1 MHKLVQKSMLPKPMN
16 IISPHWIQSRR
27 LTPLV
32 GLLLWLLALPSW
44 GQGLQLATLDDL
56 LTYAD
61 AHSAVAQT
69 ATAQAELARLQNAAA
84 LANTVNL
91 RGNLSLSAT
100 DNFALPVNFIP
111 AEIFGGPAGTFR
123 EVTFGQQF
131 VNVAAIVPQLDVVN
145 PSTWARVASARTSA
159 DLTATTNALNR
170 RNLHENIATA
180 YYNYCSAK
188 AQAQLAM
195 QNLAHADTIAA
206 IVGRRYDSGIVRKQD
221 LNNARANRANLADY
235 AAQLETRAAQHLLTL
250 HALLG
255 LPAGTALSLGI
266 PPAVETG
273 HDPSLRR
280 ATSVLLQ
287 RQSAL
292 QAQLQ
297 RSELLASRL
306 AFLPTISVV
315 AGFNWQQNSNEGVFN
330 DADWI
335 RSQYVGLK
343 LSMPLPTET
352 RLWSQAEEYR
362 INLRLKEIQAEQV
375 AVQEA
380 VQNQQL
386 ELEIDRAVQAL
397 TAAESIRALRD
408 ENYQR
413 GMLNYVEGIVGEDQV
428 LTMLMDL
435 VNAQLAAENARW
447 NLLLQL
453 ERLRIEN

>member
-1 MHKLVQKSMLPKPMN
+1 MHKLVSKSMLVKPMN
-16 IISPHWIQSRR
+16 IIPHHWIQSRR

-32 GLLLWLLALPSW
+32 GLLLWLMALPSW

-170 RNLHENIATA
+170 RNLHENIAAA

-188 AQAQLAM
+188 AQGQLAL

-206 IVGRRYDSGIVRKQD
+206 IVGRRYDSGVVRKQD
-221 LNNARANRANLADY
+221 LNNALANRANLADY

-255 LPAGTALSLGI
+255 LPAGTQLSLGN

-280 ATSVLLQ
+280 ATSVLLR
-287 RQSAL
+287 RQSTL